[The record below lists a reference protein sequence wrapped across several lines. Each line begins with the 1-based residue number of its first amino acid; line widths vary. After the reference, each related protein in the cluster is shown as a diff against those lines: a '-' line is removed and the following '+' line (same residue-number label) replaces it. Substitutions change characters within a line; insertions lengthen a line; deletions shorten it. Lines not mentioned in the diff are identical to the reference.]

1 MMGILVTHPGRQHSH
16 QLAQALHEQN
26 ALFAYWTGVPS
37 APASERGPLYR
48 RFARWSPQS
57 TLDLPARRIRHC
69 YVEPLVRR
77 IVDALCTPPQAIV
90 WQHRAMEWFDR
101 WCAWQLPDNL
111 DAVVCYENAALHT
124 FRAAHERGI
133 PTILDAA
140 SFHHEWQDAVYDPVE
155 SEEAHARITA
165 HKDRE
170 IRLAD
175 LVLTVSE
182 LACNSYV
189 EAGVPEKKVV
199 TVPMGVDE
207 SRFAT
212 PSGTKSS
219 ARSEP
224 FTFLLVGHADKRK
237 GTDILLKASRRLY
250 TDGVNHRVQVA
261 GRIDEDIFSG
271 GASTIELLG
280 YLNAER
286 LEKAYKQADVLVLPS
301 RFDSFGRVVVEAMA
315 TGLPALV
322 SEDVGAKQVLTE
334 GENGWT
340 VPAEN
345 VDALAEQMRWCVEHR
360 DRVAEMQAAAVRAAQ
375 DYTWAAYRER
385 VKEVIASVIEQNR

>member
-1 MMGILVTHPGRQHSH
+1 
-16 QLAQALHEQN
+16 
-26 ALFAYWTGVPS
+26 
-37 APASERGPLYR
+37 
-48 RFARWSPQS
+48 
-57 TLDLPARRIRHC
+57 
-69 YVEPLVRR
+69 
-77 IVDALCTPPQAIV
+77 
-90 WQHRAMEWFDR
+90 
-101 WCAWQLPDNL
+101 
-111 DAVVCYENAALHT
+111 
-124 FRAAHERGI
+124 
-133 PTILDAA
+133 
-140 SFHHEWQDAVYDPVE
+140 VYDPVE

-170 IRLAD
+170 IRLTD
-175 LVLTVSE
+175 IVLTVSE
-182 LACNSYV
+182 LARKSYV

-199 TVPMGVDE
+199 TVPMGVDR
-207 SRFAT
+207 SRFAP

-237 GTDILLKASRRLY
+237 GADILLKASRRLY

-261 GRIDEDIFSG
+261 GRVDEDIFSG

-280 YLNAER
+280 YLNEER

-322 SEDVGAKQVLTE
+322 SEHVGAKQGLTE
-334 GENGWT
+334 GENGWI

-345 VDALAEQMRWCVEHR
+345 VDALAEQMRWCVEHPEQ
-360 DRVAEMQAAAVRAAQ
+360 VAAMQNRAADAAQ
-375 DYTWAAYRER
+375 AYTWTAYRER
-385 VKEVIASVIEQNR
+385 VTEVLGSVVESDR

>member
-1 MMGILVTHPGRQHSH
+1 MGCDGEGTDPVGGRSLHVGLRRHLSPSRCRTDCVQPCWGVHLLAVCWCGSLGVVPTLATVRTRAIISYGGTGESMMGILVTHPGRQHSH
-16 QLAQALHEQN
+16 QLAHALHEQN

-37 APASERGPLYR
+37 ASASERGPLYR
-48 RFARWSPQS
+48 RFA
-57 TLDLPARRIRHC
+57 RIRHC

-90 WQHRAMEWFDR
+90 SQHRAMEWFDR

-224 FTFLLVGHADKRK
+224 FTFLLVGHADQRK
-237 GTDILLKASRRLY
+237 GADILLKASRRLY
-250 TDGVNHRVQVA
+250 TDGANHRVQVA
-261 GRIDEDIFSG
+261 GRVDEGIFSG
-271 GASTIELLG
+271 GASTIEPLG

-315 TGLPALV
+315 AGLPALV
-322 SEDVGAKQVLTE
+322 SEHVGAKQVLT
-334 GENGWT
+334 
-340 VPAEN
+340 
-345 VDALAEQMRWCVEHR
+345 
-360 DRVAEMQAAAVRAAQ
+360 
-375 DYTWAAYRER
+375 
-385 VKEVIASVIEQNR
+385 